1 MINDT
6 GRGQVGGGVMEETLQ
21 NAKSVHAGKESD
33 EEDGWMENEEEKF
46 MHAGAE
52 GGGGGAGGH
61 HPSESRSPP
70 VV

>member
-1 MINDT
+1 MQEKRAMRRT
-6 GRGQVGGGVMEETLQ
+6 
-21 NAKSVHAGKESD
+21 
-33 EEDGWMENEEEKF
+33 DGWMDGNEEKKF

-52 GGGGGAGGH
+52 GGGGGGAGGY